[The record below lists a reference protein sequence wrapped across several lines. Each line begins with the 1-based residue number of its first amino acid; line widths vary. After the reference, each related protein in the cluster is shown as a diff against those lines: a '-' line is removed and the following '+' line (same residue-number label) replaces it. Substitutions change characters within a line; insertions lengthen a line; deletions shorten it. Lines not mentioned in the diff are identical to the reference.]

1 MQNTMQQQQQQQQ
14 QLLQAFNMHKQN
26 QSSTR
31 GSQID
36 RGGAG
41 GVVRKGGTA
50 SLWNMASHEFVIIS
64 SFLSRPLSLILSVWA
79 HYRNVDIL

>member
-1 MQNTMQQQQQQQQ
+1 MLPHISACPPPLTVLNLDKLISHTFLLSMQNTMQQQQQQQQ

-50 SLWNMASHEFVIIS
+50 SL
-64 SFLSRPLSLILSVWA
+64 
-79 HYRNVDIL
+79 